1 MHIVYGPHIRREG
14 GRGSERED
22 GVSRIRE
29 RTKAGREKV
38 RVGMLKIVNRKEKE
52 RKGGGGGDRTRVG
65 RKR

>member
-1 MHIVYGPHIRREG
+1 MRYRRGRRKKEGGEEKGHIK

-38 RVGMLKIVNRKEKE
+38 RVGML
-52 RKGGGGGDRTRVG
+52 
-65 RKR
+65 